1 MSTLTSQRV
10 PAVSA
15 DVRFGIMDLY
25 AEYSAA
31 LDERRYQ
38 DWADC
43 FVEHAEYRLTTQ
55 ENHERGLPIGIIYC
69 DGKGMIDDRA
79 FTTSETTISQPR
91 ALRHIVSGMSVR
103 ADGDGYRVG
112 ADFLILQTMLD
123 RMTEV
128 VMTGR
133 YIDRVVVDN
142 QRFLF
147 ESRVCV
153 TDTLLYPTSIAAP
166 V

>member
-1 MSTLTSQRV
+1 MNTPT
-10 PAVSA
+10 AISA

-25 AEYSAA
+25 AEYTAA
-31 LDERRYQ
+31 LDEGRYQ

-43 FVEHAEYRLTTQ
+43 FSIDAEYRLTTK
-55 ENHERGLPIGIIYC
+55 ENHERGLPIAIIYC

-91 ALRHIVSGMSVR
+91 ALRHIVSGIKVS
-103 ADGDGYRVG
+103 ADGDGYRVR

-123 RMTEV
+123 RMTEI
-128 VMTGR
+128 VMSGC
-133 YIDRVVVDN
+133 YIDRVVVDAG
-142 QRFLF
+142 RFLF

-153 TDTLLYPTSIAAP
+153 TDTLLYPTSVVAP

>member
-1 MSTLTSQRV
+1 MSTLTHECVQ
-10 PAVSA
+10 AVSA
-15 DVRFGIMDLY
+15 EMRFGIMDLY
-25 AEYSAA
+25 AAYSAA
-31 LDERRYQ
+31 LDEGRYK

-43 FVEHAEYRLTTQ
+43 FTTHAEYRLTTK
-55 ENHERGLPIGIIYC
+55 EKHDRGLPIAIIYC

-79 FTTSETTISQPR
+79 FTTTETTISQPR
-91 ALRHIVSGMSVR
+91 ALRHIVSGISVR

-128 VMTGR
+128 VMSGR
-133 YIDRVVVDN
+133 YIDRVVVDGD
-142 QRFLF
+142 RLLF

-153 TDTLLYPTSIAAP
+153 TDTLLYPTSVVAP

>member
-1 MSTLTSQRV
+1 MSTSIRLREG
-10 PAVSA
+10 AVSA

-25 AEYSAA
+25 SAYTAA
-31 LDERRYQ
+31 LDEGRYR

-43 FVEHAEYRLTTQ
+43 FCEQAEYRLTTK
-55 ENHERGLPIGIIYC
+55 ENHERGLPIAIILC
-69 DGKGMIDDRA
+69 EGRGMIDDRA

-91 ALRHIVSGMSVR
+91 ALRHIVSGMTVS
-103 ADGDGYRVG
+103 ADGNGYQVR

-123 RMTEV
+123 RMTEI
-128 VMTGR
+128 VMSGR
-133 YIDRVVVDN
+133 YIDRVVAEAG
-142 QRFLF
+142 RLLF

-153 TDTLLYPTSIAAP
+153 TDTLLYPTSVVAP